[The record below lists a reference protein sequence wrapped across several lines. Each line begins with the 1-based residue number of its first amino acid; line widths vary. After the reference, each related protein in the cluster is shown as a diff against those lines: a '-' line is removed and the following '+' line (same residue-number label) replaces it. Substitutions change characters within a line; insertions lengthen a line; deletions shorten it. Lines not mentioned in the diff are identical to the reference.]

1 MGAVC
6 VANEGGGKH
15 IEEFGGKCS
24 RNDKT
29 LKT

>member
-6 VANEGGGKH
+6 VANEGEEKY
-15 IEEFGGKCS
+15 IEEFGGENS